1 MKKIFYL
8 GMFLFLTTIAA
19 SSQIVIRVPVR
30 PQGFNK
36 QRISRP
42 ERFQLKRDIV
52 RLNIVQ
58 SIARKDG
65 IVTPF
70 ERRRINKEKCTIGR
84 DAFRFKHN
92 NRR

>member
-1 MKKIFYL
+1 MKKLLYL
-8 GMFLFLTTIAA
+8 SLILILSATAA
-19 SSQIVIRVPVR
+19 SSQVVIKVPVR
-30 PQGFNK
+30 PQGFNN

-42 ERFQLKRDIV
+42 ERFQLKRDVV

-70 ERRRINKEKCTIGR
+70 ERRRINKEKCNIGR

-92 NRR
+92 NRW

>member
-1 MKKIFYL
+1 MKKVFYL
-8 GMFLFLTTIAA
+8 SMFLFLTTVAA

-30 PQGFNK
+30 PQGFNNHS
-36 QRISRP
+36 ISRP
-42 ERFQLKRDIV
+42 ERLQLYKDVV

-65 IVTPF
+65 RVTPF

>member
-1 MKKIFYL
+1 MKKLLYL
-8 GMFLFLTTIAA
+8 SLILILSATAA
-19 SSQIVIRVPVR
+19 SSQLIIKVPVR
-30 PQGFNK
+30 PQGFNN

-42 ERFQLKRDIV
+42 ESFQLKMDVV
-52 RLNIVQ
+52 RLNIIQ

-70 ERRRINKEKCTIGR
+70 ERRKINKEKCTIGR

-92 NRR
+92 NRW